1 MLLYFSKKVFSCHS
15 PLASFLYTQWPHV
28 LIVLFPPWHSS
39 VNIFC
44 GFLIGSSSRFCL
56 LNWLPLILL
65 LTAPSCLFS
74 YNFPSIVSIMKAV
87 RRTFCSLITW
97 CPSWRLRRTLLFINY
112 LASLHLFSSCLKN
125 YSSPRTLSKNMET
138 CSNRWEN
145 WRTRFESKE
154 QGQTA
159 ARNQQKQNSL
169 QFRP

>member
-1 MLLYFSKKVFSCHS
+1 MLLYFSKKVFFCHS

-28 LIVLFPPWHSS
+28 VIVLFPPPHSS

-44 GFLIGSSSRFCL
+44 GLLIGSSSRFCL
-56 LNWLPLILL
+56 LNWLPSILL

-74 YNFPSIVSIMKAV
+74 YNFPSIVPIMNAEKDFLFINYLVPIVKAEKD
-87 RRTFCSLITW
+87 
-97 CPSWRLRRTLLFINY
+97 LLFINY

-125 YSSPRTLSKNMET
+125 YSSPHTLSKNMET

-159 ARNQQKQNSL
+159 VRNQQKLNSL